1 MWRNWQW
8 HFAGMSGVRM
18 VDFRLKSYLR
28 LVGVSYWPPSTS
40 PIVECH
46 IVCQWDVS
54 KERETALALRNH
66 TYIRQLVQELMKWYF
81 QVSVGFTV
89 YYSLTW
95 ARQIV
100 FAVFRKYANLYL
112 CRPNISKAYTFIIVF
127 FPISYRSLSAE
138 CLWFPLLF

>member
-1 MWRNWQW
+1 MWRNRPW
-8 HFAGMSGVRM
+8 HFAGMSGVWM
-18 VDFRLKSYLR
+18 VDFRLKSYLK
-28 LVGVSYWPPSTS
+28 LVGVSYWPPTIP

-46 IVCQWDVS
+46 IVGQWDVS
-54 KERETALALRNH
+54 KEREMALALRNH
-66 TYIRQLVQELMKWYF
+66 TYIRQLVQEVMKWYF
-81 QVSVGFTV
+81 QVSVGFAV

-100 FAVFRKYANLYL
+100 CAVFRKYTNLYL

-127 FPISYRSLSAE
+127 FSISCRSLSAE